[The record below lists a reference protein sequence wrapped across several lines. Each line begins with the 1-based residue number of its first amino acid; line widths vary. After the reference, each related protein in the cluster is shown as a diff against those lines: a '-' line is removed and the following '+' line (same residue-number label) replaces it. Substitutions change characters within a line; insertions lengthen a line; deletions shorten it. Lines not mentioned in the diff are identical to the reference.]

1 MSELVQLEM
10 TLDEARETDRLIKRH
25 INTTRYLL
33 LDMRDRKG
41 WKALGYESFK
51 AYGEKELGYQENYIH
66 KLVNA
71 AEISLQIGFDP
82 DCTMVQPSERQ
93 LRPLMQ
99 VPEEERKAIW
109 DEATRKAEA
118 EHAKLT
124 AQRVEDAVKEWKQ
137 RSSDWHSQYIGER
150 DKLRQAEM
158 NLIAMEKR
166 IDHYTAQ
173 PAPEPVMVEKE
184 VIPPDYEALKAKA
197 AQLETEL
204 ATNKAEQDRII
215 QNAIKA
221 KLQGYQSEVDALEAK
236 KRNLEQQA
244 KDYQD
249 YLASLTGATRQMEA
263 QSRAFEKTR
272 QALVDLAS
280 ELADFYPVSHDLN
293 CKAISL
299 AEMHENA
306 AQSLRAV
313 FNDDDGNS
321 PAGIMR
327 WFDQWNRLTGEGNK

>member
-51 AYGEKELGYQENYIH
+51 EYGEKELGYEERHIYR
-66 KLVNA
+66 LVDA
-71 AEISLQIGFDP
+71 AEIGLQIGTDQL
-82 DCTMVQPSERQ
+82 DSQPAESQ
-93 LRPLMQ
+93 LRPLKA